1 MAAILKISDLHKQ
14 FGPLEV
20 LRGISLDV
28 DPGQVVALVGASGSG
43 KTTLLRCV
51 NALED
56 YHKGSI
62 YLGDEQLGYQ
72 ELNGRRVRLPE
83 SRVTRQRAEL
93 GMVFQSYNLF
103 PHMTVLDNVAL
114 GLVHV
119 QKKPRA
125 EAKRIA
131 LSWIDRVGLADKIK
145 AYSFQP
151 FRGHEQ
157 AG

>member
-1 MAAILKISDLHKQ
+1 MAPILKISDLHKH

-62 YLGDEQLGYQ
+62 SLGDEQIGYQ
-72 ELNGRRVRLPE
+72 DLNGRRVGVRYSDLRSKGTNPNAEGVTVIITKPE
-83 SRVTRQRAEL
+83 
-93 GMVFQSYNLF
+93 
-103 PHMTVLDNVAL
+103 D
-114 GLVHV
+114 
-119 QKKPRA
+119 
-125 EAKRIA
+125 
-131 LSWIDRVGLADKIK
+131 
-145 AYSFQP
+145 
-151 FRGHEQ
+151 
-157 AG
+157 